1 MPRLRET
8 IPPALAGERLDR
20 VVAMLTQLPRS
31 DVAELLAG
39 GEAALD
45 GAVVRKP
52 SRRVREGELLEVEVP
67 DRRDPE
73 PPRPD
78 PRVAFEVVHA
88 DDDVVVVDK
97 PAHLVVHPGAGQRDG
112 TLIAGLLARFPDMA
126 GLDTGDPERPG
137 VVHRLDAGTS
147 GLLVV
152 ARTAAAHA
160 ALVEQMAR
168 RTVER
173 RYLALVL
180 GRVDP
185 VRGTIDAPI
194 GRSQN
199 DKTRMAVVAGGRQ
212 ARTSYEVLETFERPV
227 ATSYLRCRLETG
239 RTHQIR
245 VHLAA
250 IGHPVVGDDRY
261 GGARPTLPLDRPF
274 LHAAELAFD
283 HPSTGRRISFT
294 APLPRALTDLLARL
308 STAPS

>member
-199 DKTRMAVVAGGRQ
+199 DKTRMAVVAGGR
-212 ARTSYEVLETFERPV
+212 
-227 ATSYLRCRLETG
+227 
-239 RTHQIR
+239 
-245 VHLAA
+245 
-250 IGHPVVGDDRY
+250 
-261 GGARPTLPLDRPF
+261 
-274 LHAAELAFD
+274 
-283 HPSTGRRISFT
+283 
-294 APLPRALTDLLARL
+294 
-308 STAPS
+308 